1 MFSLTYAS
9 SATRPYSEAELA
21 EILRVSRANNARL
34 GVTGLLLYH
43 DGNVMQVLEGE
54 EKNVRQ
60 IYDKI
65 LRDER
70 HAGCLLLLEEE
81 IEERA
86 FPDWHMGLRT
96 INDSELRSLE
106 GFSEAMEVDQDLNIS
121 RRTTQ
126 LLLENFKRML
136 A

>member
-9 SATRPYSEAELA
+9 SATRQYSDAELA
-21 EILRVSRANNARL
+21 EILRVSRANNAKL

-43 DGNVMQVLEGE
+43 DGNVIQVLEGE
-54 EKNVRQ
+54 EQKVRQ
-60 IYDKI
+60 IYAKI
-65 LRDER
+65 LRDDR

-96 INDSELRSLE
+96 IKDSELRSLE
-106 GFSEAMEVDQDLNIS
+106 GFSEIMESDQDINIS
-121 RRTTQ
+121 RRTTK
-126 LLLENFKRML
+126 LLLDNFKRML